1 MIKDILL
8 ALALLFSF
16 VVTAQKIDDKKL
28 NQFIDHIEAND
39 QGIGAI
45 SIFQKG
51 KEVYKRSFGHKAVP
65 GLKWNAHT
73 KYQFGSV
80 TKVFTATLIWK
91 LIEQGKLSL
100 TDKLADFYPQIPN
113 ADKITIKNLLEHTSG
128 IKRDYSQ
135 KPENSNWLREGL
147 VSDEAILTEI
157 QKQGVA
163 FEPGDSSAYSNSAFY
178 LLKNIIERKS
188 GQSYGGF
195 LKQQIIRP
203 NHLKD
208 LQSADMSPQNVFLS
222 YAFDYAADRWDV
234 KQDYVYRNILG
245 VGDIAATPTDINR
258 FFSNLFHHTI
268 VKAETLAQM
277 IPARNESFGRN
288 LYEINFNREVLYGH
302 GGDTRGTHSL
312 VAYDPKTEMSLAVSI
327 NGTKYPHNDFYI
339 DILRIV
345 YTGEVRLPYFISNT
359 EARKYTGIY
368 VNKEAVLRLNVFVHK
383 EWGLM
388 CEDVVGESMYP
399 LYPYAP
405 GKFRFD
411 ELEMKM
417 EFKDDQL
424 LFTQAGVDLILIKEP
439 TANK

>member
-1 MIKDILL
+1 MIRDILL

-16 VVTAQKIDDKKL
+16 IVTAQNIDPKKL
-28 NQFIDHIEAND
+28 DQFIDHIEANN
-39 QGIGAI
+39 QGIGEI

-51 KEVYKRSFGHKAVP
+51 KEVYKRSFGQKAVP
-65 GLKWNAHT
+65 GLKWNTHT

-100 TDKLADFYPQIPN
+100 TDKLADFYPQLPN
-113 ADKITIKNLLEHTSG
+113 AKKITIKNLLEHTSG
-128 IKRDYSQ
+128 IKRDYSL

-147 VSDEAILTEI
+147 VSDEAIMAEI
-157 QKQGVA
+157 QRQGVD

-178 LLKNIIERKS
+178 LLKNIIEKKS

-195 LKQQIIRP
+195 LKQQIIKP
-203 NHLKD
+203 NRLKD
-208 LQSADMSPQNVFLS
+208 LQSADMNPKNTFLS
-222 YAFDYAADRWDV
+222 YAFDYAADTWQV
-234 KQDYVYRNILG
+234 KEDYVYSNILG
-245 VGDIAATPTDINR
+245 VGDIAATPTDMNQ
-258 FFSNLFHHTI
+258 FFYNLFHHKI

-277 IPARNESFGRN
+277 IPAKNEPYGRN
-288 LYEINFNREVLYGH
+288 LYEINFYKEVLYGH

-312 VAYDPKTEMSLAVSI
+312 VVYDPKTEMSLAVSI
-327 NGTKYPHNDFYI
+327 NGTKYPHNDFYL
-339 DILRIV
+339 DILRII
-345 YTGEVRLPYFISNT
+345 YTGEVRLPYFISKS
-359 EARKYTGIY
+359 ESGKYTGIY

-411 ELEMKM
+411 ELDIKM
-417 EFKDDQL
+417 EFKDSQL
-424 LFTQAGVDLILIKEP
+424 FFAQAGVDLILTREP
-439 TANK
+439 TADK